1 MGQLSQEVVKK
12 YQLSVVNFSEKC
24 SGKWTH
30 VIRTTEEKSV
40 LDYII
45 TNEVMAG
52 AVKNLVIDED
62 CLLCPFSM
70 KKKKGKEVPQ
80 YSDHNSMILEAGVE
94 KCKQRNRK
102 TEYQKLLFREILC
115 PSLIMFII
123 H

>member
-1 MGQLSQEVVKK
+1 MLGLLYIRLVIWEYYYYNGKLLVVKK

-30 VIRTTEEKSV
+30 VIRTTDEKSV

-62 CLLCPFSM
+62 CLLCPFRM
-70 KKKKGKEVPQ
+70 RKKKGKEVPQ
-80 YSDHNSMILEAGVE
+80 YSDHNSMILEE
-94 KCKQRNRK
+94 EEEE
-102 TEYQKLLFREILC
+102 TIFFL
-115 PSLIMFII
+115 
-123 H
+123 